1 MNGLLAVTSQP
12 LEDGSASRV
21 GKSLEEIVSN
31 TRHAETIT
39 KWLWFVNEKILAFP
53 RSKLFAPAKEAGFL
67 GYLL

>member
-21 GKSLEEIVSN
+21 GKSLEEIVSS

-39 KWLWFVNEKILAFP
+39 KWLCFVNEKNSAVS
-53 RSKLFAPAKEAGFL
+53 RSNLFAPVKEAGFL